1 MQVTQLY
8 TLINNVTKE
17 ILGATA
23 VVNEDLSNVVDIGK
37 AVFDATSVD
46 NYVKK
51 LVNHIGKVVFVNRA
65 YAGGVPSVLMD
76 SWEFGSVLQKVS
88 MVLPDATEN
97 ESWKLVNGQEYKQ
110 DVFTA
115 PTIEAKFFNSKVTFE
130 IPMSFTEIQVKE
142 SFSSR
147 EQLNGFISMI
157 TTGVENSMTVK
168 LDALIMRA
176 INNMTAET
184 LVNGIGSG
192 TAGAKVLDFTKTSG
206 KAVNLLALYNAQAPA
221 SEKVTYATALTSYHF
236 IKFATYTM
244 GIYADRMSKISKLF
258 NIGGKERF
266 TPADMRRCV
275 LLSDFSKAAVT
286 YLQADIQSPDMVALP
301 AHDPVP
307 YWQGS
312 GTDYGLSSIGI
323 IDVKTASGE
332 TVKVPAEGAG
342 ASKKN
347 AAIIGVMFDRD
358 AVGVSNL
365 DRRTTTAYNAKAE
378 FYNNWYKMDAG
389 YYNDL
394 NENFVVFFIGET
406 TAAA

>member
-1 MQVTQLY
+1 MKVTQLY

-17 ILGATA
+17 ILGETA

-88 MVLPDATEN
+88 MILPEATEN
-97 ESWKLVNGQEYKQ
+97 ESWKLVNGQQYKQ

-192 TAGAKVLDFTKTSG
+192 AVGSKVLDFTKTSG

-221 SEKVTYATALTSYHF
+221 AEKVTYATALTNYNF

-275 LLSDFSKAAVT
+275 LLSDFSKSAVT
-286 YLQADIQSPDMVALP
+286 YLQADIYSPDMVALP
-301 AHDPVP
+301 AHDSVP

-332 TVKVPAEGAG
+332 IVKLPAEGAG
-342 ASKKN
+342 AAKKN
-347 AAIIGVMFDRD
+347 AAIVGVMFDRD

-406 TAAA
+406 TAA

>member
-17 ILGATA
+17 ILGETA

-37 AVFDATSVD
+37 SIFDQTSVD

-51 LVNHIGKVVFVNRA
+51 LVNHIGKVVFQNRA

-76 SWEFGSVLQKVS
+76 AWEFGSVLQKVS
-88 MVLPDATEN
+88 MALPEATEN
-97 ESWKLVNGQEYKQ
+97 ESWKLVNGQQYKQ

-115 PTIEAKFFNSKVTFE
+115 PKVESKFYNSKVTFE
-130 IPMSFTEIQVKE
+130 IPMSFTELQVKE

-147 EQLNGFISMI
+147 EQLNGFVSMI

-168 LDALIMRA
+168 LDSLIMRA
-176 INNMTAET
+176 INNMTGET
-184 LVNGIGSG
+184 LVAGIGAG
-192 TAGAKVLDFTKTSG
+192 AAGAKTLDFSKTSG
-206 KAVNLLALYNAQAPA
+206 RAINLLKLYNDQAVIA
-221 SEKVTYATALTSYHF
+221 DQLTVANAMTNYKF
-236 IKFATYTM
+236 IKFATYTI
-244 GIYADRMSKISKLF
+244 GIVADRMSKISKLF
-258 NIGGKERF
+258 NVGGKERF

-286 YLQADIQSPDMVALP
+286 YLQADIQSPEMVALP

-312 GTDYGLSSIGI
+312 GTDYLLSSTGI
-323 IDVKTASGE
+323 IAIKTASGE

-342 ASKKN
+342 AGKKN

-358 AVGVSNL
+358 AVGVANL

-406 TAAA
+406 LA